1 MASSKQKTML
11 SAGDRAP
18 DFDLEDLSGGRRTR
32 SDIARGKS
40 VVLAFFKA
48 SCPVCQFTFPF
59 LERIY
64 RGKTNRDIAIYAIS
78 EDDVQTTLAFNAE
91 HGITLPTLLDKE
103 EEGFPASN
111 AYGLS
116 YVPSI
121 FLVEPNGVISQSLM
135 GFDKKGLEELG
146 HRLGKEP
153 FRPTEYV
160 PEFRSG

>member
-1 MASSKQKTML
+1 ML

-18 DFDLEDLSGGRRTR
+18 EFELEDLSGGRRTR
-32 SDIARGKS
+32 SGIAGGKS
-40 VVLAFFKA
+40 VLLAFFKV

-59 LERIY
+59 LERLSNQKIP
-64 RGKTNRDIAIYAIS
+64 IYAIS
-78 EDDVQTTLAFNAE
+78 EDDAQTTLAFHAE
-91 HGITLPTLLDKE
+91 YGISLPTLLDKE
-103 EEGFPASN
+103 EDAYPASN

-121 FLVEPNGVISQSLM
+121 FLVEPDGVISQALM

-160 PEFRSG
+160 PEFKSG

>member
-1 MASSKQKTML
+1 MASKKQKTML

-18 DFDLEDLSGGRRTR
+18 EFELEDLSGGRRTL
-32 SDIARGKS
+32 SGIAGGKP
-40 VVLAFFKA
+40 VLLAFFKA
-48 SCPVCQFTFPF
+48 SCPTCQYTFPF

-64 RGKTNRDIAIYAIS
+64 RGRSNKEIPIYAIS
-78 EDDVQTTLAFNAE
+78 EDDAQTTKVFYSE
-91 HGITLPTLLDKE
+91 HGISLPTLLDKE
-103 EEGFPASN
+103 EDGYPASN

-121 FLVEPNGVISQSLM
+121 FLVEPDGRISQALM

-160 PEFRSG
+160 PDYKPG